1 MSKIYRNIVS
11 LKREKCGR
19 VANSKDRSTGGGQT
33 LFALFRVAEALE
45 EEAIDSYFAGT

>member
-1 MSKIYRNIVS
+1 MRTGYEQQRP
-11 LKREKCGR
+11 LY
-19 VANSKDRSTGGGQT
+19 GGGQT